1 MFVAHLLFLTRTDMG
16 PTFSLCLLGVS
27 FALFGVAFEAT
38 LTRCLLFVAKS
49 GSSKGR
55 LTTQSVPERTYGT
68 IDSDGD
74 SHEEGRNS
82 AHYEEVIASGF
93 GIMASLSNLA
103 TAAVGILLAG
113 AENMG
118 GYMGLE
124 AVFLTFAVLGC
135 LASAHLAW
143 IWNGI

>member
-55 LTTQSVPERTYGT
+55 LTRQSVPERTYGT
-68 IDSDGD
+68 IDSGD